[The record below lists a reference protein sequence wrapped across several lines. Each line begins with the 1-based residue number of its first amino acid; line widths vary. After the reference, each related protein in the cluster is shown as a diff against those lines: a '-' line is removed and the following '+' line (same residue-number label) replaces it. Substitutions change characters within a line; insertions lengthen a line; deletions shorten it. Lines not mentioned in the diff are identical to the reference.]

1 MYDEKKP
8 DQIPAQIPQTLEELQ
23 SFVTTHQ
30 IPLQKIHM
38 HLGENYSGA
47 KAYGIYQEGSDFIV
61 YKNKAD
67 GSRAIRYRGTDE
79 ACAVNEIYQ
88 KIREMGITAKDAQAG
103 TFYSS
108 DSFCDI
114 GDYSND
120 LDSSDESTRKPGFFS
135 GIKKRLLSGEVL
147 ITFAILLFAF
157 PSILKVLSPDRRTPK
172 YQEGYYSYC
181 DNYYYS
187 DGYDWY
193 IFFDDIWSLIG
204 SDTVSAIIS
213 DYSAYSVNI
222 YEEGIEACTASYDN
236 DQSDRNSRWDDDDWA
251 DDNDWDFD
259 FDSDWDWDS
268 DW

>member
-1 MYDEKKP
+1 MYDEK
-8 DQIPAQIPQTLEELQ
+8 IPVQIPQTLEELQ
-23 SFVTTHQ
+23 SFVTAHQ

-38 HLGENYSGA
+38 HLGENYSGP

-61 YKNKAD
+61 YKNKSD

-79 ACAVNEIYQ
+79 AYAVNEIYQ
-88 KIREMGITAKDAQAG
+88 KIREMGIAAKAAETGTSHDSNGFSDAG
-103 TFYSS
+103 DNSS
-108 DSFCDI
+108 DS
-114 GDYSND
+114 
-120 LDSSDESTRKPGFFS
+120 DSSVEDTRKPGVFS
-135 GIKKRLLSGEVL
+135 GIKKRLLSGEVI
-147 ITFAILLFAF
+147 ITIAILFFAL
-157 PSILKVLSPDRRTPK
+157 PSIFEVLSPKRRTPK
-172 YQEGYYSYC
+172 YQEGYYNYC

-204 SDTVSAIIS
+204 SDTVNAIIS

-222 YEEGIEACTASYDN
+222 YEEGIEACTISYDN